1 MEIDVQSRVPIY
13 EQIVNHLRQQILYGE
28 LKPAEKLP
36 SIRLLAKK
44 LQVNPNT
51 IKKSYQILEK
61 QQLVKS
67 NSTKGTFVTTELE
80 HLLEERIKES
90 FEVITLET
98 KELKKMGVSLKR
110 VVEGI
115 EKKWKVL

>member
-61 QQLVKS
+61 QQF
-67 NSTKGTFVTTELE
+67 NQRYFCNY
-80 HLLEERIKES
+80 RIRTS
-90 FEVITLET
+90 FRR
-98 KELKKMGVSLKR
+98 KD
-110 VVEGI
+110 
-115 EKKWKVL
+115 

>member
-51 IKKSYQILEK
+51 IKKSYQVLEK

-90 FEVITLET
+90 FEAITLET